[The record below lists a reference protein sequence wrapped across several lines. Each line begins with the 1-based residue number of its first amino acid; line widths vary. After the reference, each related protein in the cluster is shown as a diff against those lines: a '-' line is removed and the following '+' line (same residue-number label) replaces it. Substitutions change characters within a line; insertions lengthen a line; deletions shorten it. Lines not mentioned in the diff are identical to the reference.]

1 MSEKTEIETEY
12 SPSEPTLDDDSESS
26 SRVSISPVTESPTV
40 PF

>member
-26 SRVSISPVTESPTV
+26 PDLSCLNISCN
-40 PF
+40 